1 MCEGRTGNVGVGED
15 GEMNS
20 NSGSPLSPVGR
31 RWRLPGFM
39 RAYNT
44 TPIVPNT
51 VSGIVSTDCHK
62 MVSACRAAEVETRD
76 HFGSWGDP
84 ITRSGLKED
93 QDICNMRPDAWDPI
107 PALLHQYPDIFRQTE
122 NAPVHWPRRSL
133 SNEDQRGCSA
143 GRNMGERLFVCKNL
157 RE

>member
-51 VSGIVSTDCHK
+51 VSGIVSTDSVIK
-62 MVSACRAAEVETRD
+62 WFRLVGRPRLRLVITSEVGET
-76 HFGSWGDP
+76 
-84 ITRSGLKED
+84 
-93 QDICNMRPDAWDPI
+93 Q
-107 PALLHQYPDIFRQTE
+107 
-122 NAPVHWPRRSL
+122 
-133 SNEDQRGCSA
+133 
-143 GRNMGERLFVCKNL
+143 L
-157 RE
+157 REAVSKRTKISAT